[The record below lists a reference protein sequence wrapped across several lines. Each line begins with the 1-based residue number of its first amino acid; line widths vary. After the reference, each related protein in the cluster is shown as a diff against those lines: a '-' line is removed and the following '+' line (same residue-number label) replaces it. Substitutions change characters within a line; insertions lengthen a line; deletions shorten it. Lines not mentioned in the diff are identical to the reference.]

1 MVSAPQVLLR
11 GGGGGVSRSCEL
23 TAGIVFFF
31 CLDIFSIK
39 PDDEPPPHPVPAALP
54 SSLDLMAPPTGSPT
68 PPSVP
73 HPEALCVTT
82 DGNGNP
88 QIVTSS
94 MILQGQSNGASA
106 KDLALIPPPSDFMDR
121 PRPQVHLDRA
131 RDLGP
136 SSRMSSNKPRGNIDL
151 EQLRQ
156 RATARRPSGGFSTTQ
171 ESPDMPQPEGYPGL
185 SPLDITSSPQMS
197 PHPDDASPQVS
208 PPPEAAGP
216 QMSPPPDTAGPQ
228 VSPLPDAAGPQVSPL
243 PDAAGPH
250 MSPPHDAVGPHL
262 SSPHDAVGPHMSPPH
277 DAVGPHLSPLPNAV
291 GPHMSPPHYAVG
303 PQMSPPHDAVG
314 PHLSPCPDVAEPR
327 SPPAVAPRPK
337 KLPPNIIL
345 NSHKASDG
353 HSGHHVASRSD
364 RVMDPVHFE
373 ALRKLGLLKGD
384 EVEPGP
390 NLSPRMSP
398 KARSSWAAP
407 PSPRSPATPHR
418 QHFTPSNTY
427 VHSLPPVSVPVPLLS
442 PAAVPPSVQ
451 LPDFLPVPDAFCD
464 SLGPQASDN
473 EPSAAVGVSE
483 ADVHAQEKTPPPS
496 PLKLTPPRIVG
507 VKSATLERSGLGLSS
522 SFNIEGSGEDGD
534 LNPRQLRNNRPRPA
548 SLGSGKEF
556 SSTQREAVAR
566 QEPEYRRSVQ
576 APRRSLPA
584 PTYQHSRDSSKLPRS
599 QGISVL
605 ICPRSE
611 NEEDRRQALRR
622 LGLLRD
628 WRSGTDASS
637 STRLPAESL
646 SYSWRR
652 HRSPL
657 GKQLYCIF
665 MLEPW
670 PEYCHSHFLRPL
682 VTDIVH
688 CFYFS
693 FVWQELFGY
702 SWLSHCVCGVACKLN
717 AERQ

>member
-1 MVSAPQVLLR
+1 
-11 GGGGGVSRSCEL
+11 
-23 TAGIVFFF
+23 
-31 CLDIFSIK
+31 
-39 PDDEPPPHPVPAALP
+39 
-54 SSLDLMAPPTGSPT
+54 
-68 PPSVP
+68 
-73 HPEALCVTT
+73 
-82 DGNGNP
+82 
-88 QIVTSS
+88 
-94 MILQGQSNGASA
+94 
-106 KDLALIPPPSDFMDR
+106 
-121 PRPQVHLDRA
+121 
-131 RDLGP
+131 
-136 SSRMSSNKPRGNIDL
+136 
-151 EQLRQ
+151 
-156 RATARRPSGGFSTTQ
+156 
-171 ESPDMPQPEGYPGL
+171 
-185 SPLDITSSPQMS
+185 
-197 PHPDDASPQVS
+197 
-208 PPPEAAGP
+208 
-216 QMSPPPDTAGPQ
+216 
-228 VSPLPDAAGPQVSPL
+228 
-243 PDAAGPH
+243 
-250 MSPPHDAVGPHL
+250 
-262 SSPHDAVGPHMSPPH
+262 
-277 DAVGPHLSPLPNAV
+277 
-291 GPHMSPPHYAVG
+291 
-303 PQMSPPHDAVG
+303 
-314 PHLSPCPDVAEPR
+314 
-327 SPPAVAPRPK
+327 
-337 KLPPNIIL
+337 
-345 NSHKASDG
+345 
-353 HSGHHVASRSD
+353 
-364 RVMDPVHFE
+364 MDPVHFE

-483 ADVHAQEKTPPPS
+483 ADVHAQEKTPPVT

-628 WRSGTDASS
+628 WRLVFYSSPCRVSFIHMTKASLTS
-637 STRLPAESL
+637 REAALLHIYAWTLTWILSFTLLTSTCYWYCTLFLFLLRLARTVWILLTLSL
-646 SYSWRR
+646 CLW
-652 HRSPL
+652 
-657 GKQLYCIF
+657 C
-665 MLEPW
+665 
-670 PEYCHSHFLRPL
+670 FL
-682 VTDIVH
+682 
-688 CFYFS
+688 
-693 FVWQELFGY
+693 
-702 SWLSHCVCGVACKLN
+702 
-717 AERQ
+717 